1 MKEIEIWKIIK
12 TIIHK
17 NKKAA
22 LLTVVESSDSSPG
35 KQGFKMAVDEDGNI
49 IGTIGGGMMEK
60 NLISESLTY
69 LKARGKYFIKTLYH
83 YPESAKEKSGLI
95 CGGKQIVAISVFD
108 YADKIIVGKIL
119 SSLEAQS
126 EVILSI
132 SQSGIALNS
141 KMNNAPRYTFKF
153 ENEFNFEYKELYG
166 NSDTIYIIG
175 GGHVGLAIS
184 KILTNIDFY
193 IIVIDHREDVI
204 TMRNNIYAHK
214 KIISSYDEVGNYI
227 KEGGMSYV
235 VIVSPQHTGDEA
247 ALKSVINKNLKY
259 LGMMGSKRKIKTIR
273 DNLILSGIDPELL
286 SKVHMPIGLEIGAQT
301 PDEIAVSIAAEIIK
315 VKYSKII

>member
-1 MKEIEIWKIIK
+1 MKEIEIWKFIK

-22 LLTVVESSDSSPG
+22 LLTVVESTDSSPG

-49 IGTIGGGMMEK
+49 IGTIGGGIMEK

-69 LKARGKYFIKTLYH
+69 IKARGKYFIKTLYH
-83 YPESAKEKSGLI
+83 NPESAKEKSGLI

-108 YADKIIVGKIL
+108 YADKIIVGEIL

-132 SQSGIALNS
+132 SQNGLSLNS
-141 KMNNAPRYTFKF
+141 KMNTVPRYTYKF
-153 ENEFNFEYKELYG
+153 ENELNYEYKELYG

-184 KILTNIDFY
+184 KILANLDFY

-214 KIISSYDEVGNYI
+214 KVISSYDEVGNYI

-273 DNLILSGIDPELL
+273 DNLMLSGIDPELL

-315 VKYSKII
+315 VKYS

>member
-1 MKEIEIWKIIK
+1 MKEIEIWKFIK

-22 LLTVVESSDSSPG
+22 FLTVVESTNSSPG

-49 IGTIGGGMMEK
+49 IGTIGGGIMEK

-69 LKARGKYFIKTLYH
+69 IKARGKYFIKTLYH
-83 YPESAKEKSGLI
+83 NPESAKEKSGLI
-95 CGGKQIVAISVFD
+95 CGGKQIVVISVFD
-108 YADKIIVGKIL
+108 YADKIIVGEIL

-132 SQSGIALNS
+132 SQNGLSLNP
-141 KMNNAPRYTFKF
+141 KVNTVPRYTYKF
-153 ENEFNFEYKELYG
+153 ENELNYEYKELYG

-184 KILTNIDFY
+184 KILANLDFY

-214 KIISSYDEVGNYI
+214 KIICSYDEVGNYI
-227 KEGGMSYV
+227 EEGGMSYV
-235 VIVSPQHTGDEA
+235 VIVSPLHTGDEA

-273 DNLILSGIDPELL
+273 DNLILSGIDLELL

-301 PDEIAVSIAAEIIK
+301 PDEIAVSIAAEIIR
-315 VKYSKII
+315 VKYS

>member
-1 MKEIEIWKIIK
+1 MKEIEIWKFIK

-22 LLTVVESSDSSPG
+22 LLTVVESTDSSPG

-49 IGTIGGGMMEK
+49 IGTIGGGIMEK

-69 LKARGKYFIKTLYH
+69 LEASEKYFIKTLYH
-83 YPESAKEKSGLI
+83 NPESAKEKSGLI
-95 CGGKQIVAISVFD
+95 CGGKQIVVISVFD
-108 YADKIIVGKIL
+108 YADKIIVGEIL

-132 SQSGIALNS
+132 SQNGLSLKS
-141 KMNNAPRYTFKF
+141 KVNTVPRYTYKF
-153 ENEFNFEYKELYG
+153 ENELNYEYKELYG

-184 KILTNIDFY
+184 KILANLDFY

-214 KIISSYDEVGNYI
+214 KVISSYDEVGNYI

-315 VKYSKII
+315 VKYS

>member
-1 MKEIEIWKIIK
+1 MKEIEIWKFIK

-49 IGTIGGGMMEK
+49 IGTIGGGIMEK

-69 LKARGKYFIKTLYH
+69 VKAREKYFIKTLYH
-83 YPESAKEKSGLI
+83 NPESAKEKSGLI

-108 YADKIIVGKIL
+108 YTDKIIVGKIL

-132 SQSGIALNS
+132 SQNGLSLNS
-141 KMNNAPRYTFKF
+141 KVNSVPRCTFIF
-153 ENEFNFEYKELYG
+153 ENELNYEYKELYE

-184 KILTNIDFY
+184 KILANLDFY
-193 IIVIDHREDVI
+193 IIVIDQREDVI

-214 KIISSYDEVGNYI
+214 KVISSYDEVGNYI

-315 VKYSKII
+315 VKYS

>member
-1 MKEIEIWKIIK
+1 MKEIEIWKFIK

-22 LLTVVESSDSSPG
+22 LLTVVESTDSSPG

-49 IGTIGGGMMEK
+49 IGTIGGGIMEK

-69 LKARGKYFIKTLYH
+69 VKTSEKYFIKTLYH
-83 YPESAKEKSGLI
+83 IPESAKEKSGLI

-108 YADKIIVGKIL
+108 SADKIIVGKIL

-126 EVILSI
+126 EVVLSI
-132 SQSGIALNS
+132 SQSGFALNS
-141 KMNNAPRYTFKF
+141 EMNNAPRYTFKF
-153 ENEFNFEYKELYG
+153 ENEFNYEYKELYG

-184 KILTNIDFY
+184 KILANLDFY

-204 TMRNNIYAHK
+204 TMRNNIYTHK
-214 KIISSYDEVGNYI
+214 KIICSYDEVGNYI
-227 KEGGMSYV
+227 KGGGMSYV

-286 SKVHMPIGLEIGAQT
+286 SKVHMPIGLVIGAQT

-315 VKYSKII
+315 VKYS

>member
-69 LKARGKYFIKTLYH
+69 LKARGKYLIKTLYH
-83 YPESAKEKSGLI
+83 DPESAKEKSGLI

-204 TMRNNIYAHK
+204 KMRNNIYAHK

>member
-1 MKEIEIWKIIK
+1 MKEIEIWKFIK
-12 TIIHK
+12 TIISQNMK
-17 NKKAA
+17 VA

-35 KQGFKMAVDEDGNI
+35 KQGFKMAVDEDRNI
-49 IGTIGGGMMEK
+49 IGTIGGGIMEK
-60 NLISESLTY
+60 NLIFESLAY
-69 LKARGKYFIKTLYH
+69 LKASEKYFIKTLYH
-83 YPESAKEKSGLI
+83 NQESANEKSGLI

-119 SSLEAQS
+119 STLEAQS
-126 EVILSI
+126 ETILSI
-132 SQSGIALNS
+132 SQNGITLNS
-141 KMNNAPRYTFKF
+141 KMNSVSRYTFKF
-153 ENEFNFEYKELYG
+153 ENDINYEYKELYG
-166 NSDTIYIIG
+166 NPDTIYIIG

-184 KILTNIDFY
+184 KILANLDFH

-214 KIISSYDEVGNYI
+214 KIICSYDEVGKYI

-235 VIVSPQHTGDEA
+235 VIVSPQHISDEV

-259 LGMMGSKRKIKTIR
+259 LGVMGSKRKIRTIR
-273 DNLILSGIDPELL
+273 DNIILSGFDPELL

-315 VKYSKII
+315 EKYSKTI